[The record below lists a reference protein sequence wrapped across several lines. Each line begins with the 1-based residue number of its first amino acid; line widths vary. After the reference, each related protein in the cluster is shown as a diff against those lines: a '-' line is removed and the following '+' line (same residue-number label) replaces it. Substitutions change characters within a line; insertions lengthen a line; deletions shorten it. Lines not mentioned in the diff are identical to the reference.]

1 MSRGSV
7 GKCCMDTAP
16 RRVCRLILAWKKEIL
31 IHFVYGKSI
40 TKPDY
45 NKYE

>member
-16 RRVCRLILAWKKEIL
+16 RRIRRLILAWKKEIL
-31 IHFVYGKSI
+31 IHFDGKSI